1 MNVTQEK
8 TGDLTA
14 VLKIEVAAADY
25 AEAVEKDLKEYRRKA
40 NMPGFRPGQVPM
52 GIVKKMYE
60 KPVRAEQ
67 VQKVMSDAMYKFIDD
82 NKLSLLG
89 SPMANNEKTP
99 IIDWDTQ
106 SDYTFYFDIA
116 FAPEFELDLTSK
128 EATYYDITPTDE
140 MLDKF
145 VDDIQRRFGNFES
158 PEQIG
163 ENDLVYGEIEEL
175 DENGEVKEGGIKT
188 PTSLSV
194 DLISMVT
201 IKKKFIGAKKDDVIT
216 FNLAKAFKNTTEIA
230 AMLRIDKEQAKEFKS
245 DVNFKVSSI
254 SRVTKH
260 ELNEDLYE
268 KAYKGKEIK
277 TEEAFRAA
285 AKEDLC
291 STYTNQSE
299 RMFMNEASK
308 LLVEN
313 TKVELPDEFLKRWL
327 IETNQDKDSKEIT
340 ENYDK
345 YRDSIKWQLIE
356 GKLIEKFKLDV
367 TAEELKDYYK
377 TALINNYFPIPEGA
391 DEEQIKETQAAIEKV
406 ANNMLENKEQS
417 RQVYEFLFEQ
427 KLTKALLGE
436 MKLAKKQVT
445 TDEFAKIINK

>member
-8 TGDLTA
+8 TGELTS

-25 AEAVEKDLKEYRRKA
+25 KEAVEKELKDYRKKA

-52 GIVKKMYE
+52 AVVKKMYE
-60 KPVRAEQ
+60 KPLRADQ
-67 VQKVMSDAMYKFIDD
+67 VQKVMSEAMYKFIDD

-89 SPMANNEKTP
+89 SPMANNERTP
-99 IIDWDTQ
+99 VIDWDTQ
-106 SDYTFYFDIA
+106 TDYTFYFDIA
-116 FAPEFELDLTSK
+116 FAPEFELDLSSK
-128 EATYYDITPTDE
+128 EVTYYEITPSDE

-145 VDDIQRRFGNFES
+145 VDDIQRRFGKFES

-163 ENDLVYGEIEEL
+163 EKDLVYGEIEEL
-175 DENGEVKEGGIKT
+175 DENGAVKEGGIKVV
-188 PTSLSV
+188 TSLSV

-201 IKKKFIGAKKDDVIT
+201 IKKKFIGAKKEDVIT

-260 ELNEDLYE
+260 ELNEELYE
-268 KAYKGKEIK
+268 KAYKGKDIK
-277 TEEAFRAA
+277 TEEAFRQA

-291 STYTNQSE
+291 STYNNQSE

-313 TKVELPDEFLKRWL
+313 TTFELPDEFLKRWL
-327 IETNQDKDSKEIT
+327 IETNKDKDSKEIT

-356 GKLIEKFKLDV
+356 GKLVEKYQLDV
-367 TAEELKDYYK
+367 TTEELKDYYK
-377 TALINNYFPIPEGA
+377 TALIANYFPIPEDA

-427 KLTKALLGE
+427 KLTKA
-436 MKLAKKQVT
+436 
-445 TDEFAKIINK
+445 